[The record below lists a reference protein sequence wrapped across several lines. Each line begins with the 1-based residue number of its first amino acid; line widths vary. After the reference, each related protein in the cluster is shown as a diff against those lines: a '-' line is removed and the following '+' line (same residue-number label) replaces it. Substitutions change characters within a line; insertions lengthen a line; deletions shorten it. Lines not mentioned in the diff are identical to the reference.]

1 MLFSRHA
8 LLKIKERK
16 IEKELIEKVI
26 QEPEF
31 LFYDV
36 IGKCMI
42 AIGRVIMAGMET
54 NLIVPFEKEND
65 VVKVVTA
72 YPCRNV
78 KKEIRR
84 KEGKKWVRVK

>member
-16 IEKELIEKVI
+16 IEKELIGKVI

-36 IGKCMI
+36 VGKCMI

-54 NLIVPFEKEND
+54 
-65 VVKVVTA
+65 T
-72 YPCRNV
+72 
-78 KKEIRR
+78 
-84 KEGKKWVRVK
+84 